1 MCVYKYIYIYIYTN
15 MYFHLYIY
23 IYIHKYV
30 YPYIYICKYE
40 WICMHKFM
48 CVVLCILILLYI
60 YRYICMGV
68 FRIRRGILELLG
80 CCLSQLLLVSSMDA
94 SIKHH
99 PSVFLLNFINIVSSP
114 WAIKHSKSI
123 PQLPCL
129 FLFITWAMFDP
140 SISINNHSNLPT

>member
-1 MCVYKYIYIYIYTN
+1 
-15 MYFHLYIY
+15 
-23 IYIHKYV
+23 
-30 YPYIYICKYE
+30 
-40 WICMHKFM
+40 
-48 CVVLCILILLYI
+48 
-60 YRYICMGV
+60 MGA

-94 SIKHH
+94 SIKRH